1 MKNDRKTEKKLEKS
15 IERLEKRIKKLN
27 KDLETNL
34 SSALEVVMTG
44 ISMKPSCKNL
54 DIYNNRIA
62 RINPETGEL
71 DNFILYFPDYH
82 EISRICHYLE
92 AYLTTNCD
100 VLEEDTIDEIE
111 SLIYR
116 LG

>member
-1 MKNDRKTEKKLEKS
+1 MKTDRKTEKKLEKS
-15 IERLEKRIKKLN
+15 IKKLEKRIERLR

-34 SSALEVVMTG
+34 SSALDIVMTG
-44 ISMKPSCKNL
+44 LSMKPSCKNL

-62 RINPETGEL
+62 HISPETGEL
-71 DNFILYFPDYH
+71 HNFILYFPEYH
-82 EISRICHYLE
+82 ELFQIRHYLE

-100 VLEEDTIDEIE
+100 VLEEDTINEIE
-111 SLIYR
+111 SLIYK